1 MRFGLKSALLQ
12 SAAGIA
18 IALSCVSNVAAQDA
32 QPAAET
38 PVAEAPVAEGDEAK
52 SPKPAEKVV
61 VYGNVYRNRTNEPAP
76 KLSYDLDFFQKFEPL
91 TVGDA
96 LKRVPSATFQ
106 SDVLEYDGVRL
117 RGLDPGYTQI
127 LINGEKVPGSGVDR
141 LKSCVR
147 RRPTAAAMRWRA
159 RSTSCSAMPTRWTA
173 GM

>member
-12 SAAGIA
+12 GAAGIA

-32 QPAAET
+32 APATEQPAK
-38 PVAEAPVAEGDEAK
+38 EGENAK
-52 SPKPAEKVV
+52 SPKPVEKVV
-61 VYGNVYRNRTNEPAP
+61 VYGTVYRDRSNDTAP
-76 KLSYDLDFFQKFEPL
+76 TLKYDLDFFQKFEPL

-127 LINGEKVPGSGVDR
+127 LINGEKVPGS
-141 LKSCVR
+141 
-147 RRPTAAAMRWRA
+147 
-159 RSTSCSAMPTRWTA
+159 
-173 GM
+173 